1 MTTNAIDALEKN
13 GGGEIN
19 VEMFPEKDTVVIRYS
34 DNGSGIPSDVREK
47 IFEPFFTTKERGKGT
62 GLGMAIINDIIVDH
76 NGTITC
82 ESEQGKGTTFT
93 ITLPI
98 QKIDS

>member
-1 MTTNAIDALEKN
+1 V
-13 GGGEIN
+13 GGGAIN
-19 VEMFPEKDTVVIRYS
+19 VVMSEKDDQIVIRYS
-34 DNGSGIPSDVREK
+34 DNGSGMPPEVRAK
-47 IFEPFFTTKERGKGT
+47 IFEPFYTTKERGKET

-76 NGTITC
+76 NGKIIC

-98 QKIDS
+98 LKN